1 MYTLHY
7 SRNRNVA
14 FLYCVARMRESI
26 MEGQDELILLRK
38 SDSDELG
45 LVDDSQAV
53 SDDAPRDYIN

>member
-1 MYTLHY
+1 M
-7 SRNRNVA
+7 A